1 MRRCS
6 TALKWRVRTTRSAVD
21 MASAGQTR
29 CANNV
34 TIAVTAAG
42 GWAVRLR
49 NDWETSSAYGR
60 RRRRRRRR
68 RHTSQRASSNGEWQ
82 PAPTDARALTQISR
96 PTAAVS
102 NADTSPSNPRRR
114 ALYQL
119 GASLI
124 TKRSAHEK
132 LNVRQPHLSREPS
145 TRFLRLLTRSRP
157 TDDALASS

>member
-1 MRRCS
+1 MFD
-6 TALKWRVRTTRSAVD
+6 SAQV
-21 MASAGQTR
+21 ASAHNSISSRHGVSRSDSLRQQCHNT
-29 CANNV
+29 
-34 TIAVTAAG
+34 AVTAAG

-124 TKRSAHEK
+124 TKRKAHEK

-157 TDDALASS
+157 TDDAPASS